1 MKKHIL
7 CFLLLF
13 SALASELAPTAFAA
27 PDNSSHAAILVNA
40 DTGHVL
46 YEQNS
51 DEKMLIA
58 STTKIMTAL
67 VVLDNCDP
75 EETVVI
81 TPEYADVEGSSAY
94 IEAGEETTVRELLY
108 GLLMASGND
117 AATALAYY
125 CAGSIDAFAQ
135 MMNEKAA
142 ALGLQ
147 NSSFRNPHGLDEDGH
162 YSTAAD
168 LAVITCA
175 ALEYPL
181 FAEIVSTKTYNS
193 DKHSYMNHNKL
204 LWSCEGCKG
213 VKTGYTIA
221 AGRSLVSC
229 AERGGMTLVCVTLS
243 DPDDWNDHMA
253 MYDWAFGCYE
263 YREVLPMG
271 AVGSVP
277 VISGTQDSVS
287 VIASQHGRFLLEKN
301 VELSYRV
308 QLPEFVYA
316 GIKAGEYAGEIMV
329 YANGEFLAQFPLEY
343 SCDVP
348 VSDGLNADAW
358 QRIES
363 VWYMTNKFGLVLG

>member
-1 MKKHIL
+1 ML
-7 CFLLLF
+7 CFLLLLSVF
-13 SALASELAPTAFAA
+13 ASELAPKAFAV
-27 PDNSSHAAILVNA
+27 PENSSHAAILVNA
-40 DTGHVL
+40 DTGLVL
-46 YEQNS
+46 FEQNAN
-51 DEKMLIA
+51 EKMLIA

-67 VVLDNCDP
+67 VILDKCDP
-75 EETVVI
+75 DQIVEVK
-81 TPEYADVEGSSAY
+81 PEYAAVEGSSAY
-94 IEAGEETTVRELLY
+94 IEAGEKIAVRELLY

-117 AATALAYY
+117 AATALACY
-125 CAGSIDAFAQ
+125 CAGSIEAFAE

-142 ALGLQ
+142 QLGLE
-147 NSSFRNPHGLDEDGH
+147 NSSFRNPHGLDADGH

-175 ALEYPL
+175 ALKYPL

-193 DKHSYMNHNKL
+193 ENHSYMNHNKL
-204 LWSCEGCKG
+204 LWSYEGCKG

-243 DPDDWNDHMA
+243 DPDDWNDHKA
-253 MYDWAFGCYE
+253 MFDWGFDCYV

-271 AVGSVP
+271 VLGSVP
-277 VISGTQDSVS
+277 VISGTESSVA
-287 VIASQHGRFLLEKN
+287 VKASRQSRFLLKKDTEIT
-301 VELSYRV
+301 YRV

-329 YANGEFLAQFPLEY
+329 YADGEFLAQFPLEY
-343 SCDVP
+343 SYDVP
-348 VSDGLNADAW
+348 VSDGLNDNAW

-363 VWYMTNKFGLVLG
+363 ACYMANKFGLVLG